1 MRVVNQSLVSSR
13 LPPTHRETRKYFL
26 REHRA
31 LNQILSQMGTPWFP
45 SHFGKQT
52 P

>member
-13 LPPTHRETRKYFL
+13 LPPTQRNAQVLPERTQ
-26 REHRA
+26 RA
-31 LNQILSQMGTPWFP
+31 LNQILSQMGAPWFP
-45 SHFGKQT
+45 SHFGKQM